1 MRSGSSS
8 YSNAT
13 LRGALL
19 VAGEHPVDGPVDLRV
34 LRRVVVPEPVAFPA
48 DDRRHVELNVSM

>member
-13 LRGALL
+13 LRGSLL
-19 VAGEHPVDGPVDLRV
+19 VAGEHPVEGPVDLRV
-34 LRRVVVPEPVAFPA
+34 LRRTGARSAMSIV
-48 DDRRHVELNVSM
+48 DRDPN